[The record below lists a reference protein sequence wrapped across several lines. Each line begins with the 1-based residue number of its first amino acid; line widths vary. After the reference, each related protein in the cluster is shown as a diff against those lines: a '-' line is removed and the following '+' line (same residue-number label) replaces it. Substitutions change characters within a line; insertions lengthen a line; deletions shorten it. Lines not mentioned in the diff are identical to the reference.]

1 MALATLTKTGR
12 AAIALAISSR
22 PLHLAWGSGD
32 PAWDAD
38 GATLPSLIGSTALIN
53 ELVANPD
60 RNIAAALAAKK
71 VQRFL
76 LDNAQVTT
84 VTDAPEK
91 E

>member
-1 MALATLTKTGR
+1 MLKKLGAVCLAAVL
-12 AAIALAISSR
+12 L
-22 PLHLAWGSGD
+22 L
-32 PAWDAD
+32 
-38 GATLPSLIGSTALIN
+38 SLVSTALIN

>member
-1 MALATLTKTGR
+1 MTEKLIPLEDAQSIVLSHVAPTNLVEIPVWQAAGFPLAE
-12 AAIALAISSR
+12 
-22 PLHLAWGSGD
+22 
-32 PAWDAD
+32 DA
-38 GATLPSLIGSTALIN
+38 
-53 ELVANPD
+53 V
-60 RNIAAALAAKK
+60 AAALAAKK

>member
-1 MALATLTKTGR
+1 MGLFTRYAMDALMKTSHPEEVNAESR
-12 AAIALAISSR
+12 RLSQLQDTPEAEIRKAL
-22 PLHLAWGSGD
+22 PED
-32 PAWDAD
+32 
-38 GATLPSLIGSTALIN
+38 T
-53 ELVANPD
+53 
-60 RNIAAALAAKK
+60 IAAALAAKK

>member
-1 MALATLTKTGR
+1 MLASRSIAEAENITVSTLEVNNEYRRLSQLQDTPEAEIRKALPEDT
-12 AAIALAISSR
+12 
-22 PLHLAWGSGD
+22 
-32 PAWDAD
+32 
-38 GATLPSLIGSTALIN
+38 
-53 ELVANPD
+53 
-60 RNIAAALAAKK
+60 IAAALAAKK

>member
-53 ELVANPD
+53 ELAISMFGLSLSWLY
-60 RNIAAALAAKK
+60 RYI
-71 VQRFL
+71 
-76 LDNAQVTT
+76 T
-84 VTDAPEK
+84 
-91 E
+91 

>member
-1 MALATLTKTGR
+1 MVRFKKWISNLLYVCKKSICIIQNCQKLLYTKIVVPEDT
-12 AAIALAISSR
+12 
-22 PLHLAWGSGD
+22 
-32 PAWDAD
+32 
-38 GATLPSLIGSTALIN
+38 
-53 ELVANPD
+53 
-60 RNIAAALAAKK
+60 IAAALAAKK